1 MLDPNIV
8 FRNPHNHIS
17 ALSDINN
24 LIVQLDTVD
33 AWVFVF
39 AGEPLP
45 AKHGTNILYI
55 LVLHSLPPFIFVLH
69 IYYNKNIMQN
79 QNIPV
84 ELDFS
89 KLFVVFRA

>member
-1 MLDPNIV
+1 M
-8 FRNPHNHIS
+8 FRNPYNHVP
-17 ALSDINN
+17 ALSDVDD

-55 LVLHSLPPFIFVLH
+55 LVLHSLPPFIFTLHKYYTKIFVL
-69 IYYNKNIMQN
+69 N
-79 QNIPV
+79 QNRPFL
-84 ELDFS
+84 LDFS
-89 KLFVVFRA
+89 KLFTVFRA